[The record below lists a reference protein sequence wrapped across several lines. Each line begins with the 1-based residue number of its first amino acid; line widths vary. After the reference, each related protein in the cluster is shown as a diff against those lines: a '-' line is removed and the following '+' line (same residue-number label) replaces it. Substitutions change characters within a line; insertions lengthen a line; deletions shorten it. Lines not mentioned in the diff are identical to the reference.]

1 VKNYEKPKC
10 KSLSCKSQMH
20 RYKYFSYILVFTF
33 NIRQKVLL
41 ILADFLTMPGIFP
54 LNLGLYKR
62 GIRGRPEL
70 APDP

>member
-1 VKNYEKPKC
+1 
-10 KSLSCKSQMH
+10 MH